1 MCVRKGCQG
10 PRDEQLAA
18 ELPCPPATRGSEGQE
33 ALRALPLSVEASAAT
48 RGGHR
53 ANAEVQGAPSPDQG
67 STTVLE
73 MFPMSCLSSWLQSL
87 WSPAGTWSP
96 KSPHHDGQSILSCG
110 SHGASTYQSLQAPHP
125 HTSTFPRA
133 SAECL
138 LHAVLPWEE
147 LGFPLHKK
155 ITFAQTSER
164 FSLRQKLLYVKR
176 STGVGKFTALVTAT
190 AVCDQYNLNFFPLNL
205 TLQQ

>member
-48 RGGHR
+48 RDRHR
-53 ANAEVQGAPSPDQG
+53 ANAEVQGAPTPDQG

-110 SHGASTYQSLQAPHP
+110 PMAWG
-125 HTSTFPRA
+125 
-133 SAECL
+133 
-138 LHAVLPWEE
+138 
-147 LGFPLHKK
+147 
-155 ITFAQTSER
+155 
-164 FSLRQKLLYVKR
+164 
-176 STGVGKFTALVTAT
+176 
-190 AVCDQYNLNFFPLNL
+190 LNL
-205 TLQQ
+205 PEPAGPSSTHIHLPQGISRVPPSCRAAMGGAGLPSP